1 MAQLIPDL
9 DQVIA
14 HLPGVI
20 GAVHDKAKEGAARA
34 EAILA
39 AHRDTGDSR
48 ITVTRGTVDSFI
60 NLDDSRGDRA
70 AAAIE
75 YGRSGGR
82 GGATQGVHA
91 LGGAF
96 G

>member
-1 MAQLIPDL
+1 MAELIPDL
-9 DQVIA
+9 DSVIA

-20 GAVHDKAKEGAARA
+20 KEVHNTAKRGAARA

-39 AHRDTGDSR
+39 AHHHEGHAK

-60 NLDDSRGDRA
+60 NLDDTRGDHA

-82 GGATQGVHA
+82 SGASQGIFA

-96 G
+96 N